1 MTDTQRTPVDARP
14 HGTTPYR
21 LLTAIRTG
29 DIAGM
34 DALLAPGSESE
45 KCVTGPGFV
54 ESPLATATRYVQT
67 PIVQHLLRR
76 GAVPDG
82 AMDASVSPLFIA
94 AMEGSLHVAR
104 LLLDGGADLHRESL
118 TQPLTPTGAAEYWS
132 FQGQGQK
139 DVAAYLRSLGGTN
152 PYNDPDRPETLW
164 DGHVGEWPIR
174 LVEKTLDARVSPEP
188 YLRGSGAAG
197 VPLYS
202 CRFDRKKWLFRL
214 LFTAHLSP
222 TLGYELAVALPGRWP
237 VHRAA
242 LEHRRFAWPL
252 DVVAHLARGGLPLRH
267 GDVVSRA
274 ALGDSVRLPPSVS
287 DFVAVALSGV
297 ESVRAG
303 LAKKDPVFAR
313 HAGPL
318 LLLVPRLSAKTP
330 LDAAAARAFADAK
343 ASVKWGPSALK
354 PGRSGLAVPL
364 ELCAEDA

>member
-1 MTDTQRTPVDARP
+1 MTASSSPKKFSA
-14 HGTTPYR
+14 
-21 LLTAIRTG
+21 AIRKG
-29 DIAGM
+29 DVVAVRAALSAGL
-34 DALLAPGSESE
+34 DPGREIE
-45 KCVTGPGFV
+45 VDGFRDLPLQYAV
-54 ESPLATATRYVQT
+54 EQT
-67 PIVQHLLRR
+67 QARIVEVLLRA
-76 GAVPDG
+76 GAPPDG
-82 AMDASVSPLFIA
+82 TDSTLVTPLHGA
-94 AMEGSLHVAR
+94 AINGDVGIAR
-104 LLLDGGADLHRESL
+104 LLVDAGADIHRESL

-139 DVAAYLRSLGGTN
+139 DIAAYLRSLGGTN
-152 PYNDPDRPETLW
+152 PYNDPNRPETLW

-174 LVEKTLDARVSPEP
+174 LVEKTLDARVSPES
-188 YLRGSGAAG
+188 YVRGSGAAG

-222 TLGYELAVALPGRWP
+222 KLGYELAVALPGRWP

-267 GDVVSRA
+267 GGVASRA
-274 ALGDSVRLPPSVS
+274 ALGDSVWLPPPVS
-287 DFVAVALSGV
+287 DFVAVAFSGV

-303 LAKKDPVFAR
+303 LAKKDPEFAR

-318 LLLVPRLSAKTP
+318 LLLVPRLSAKKP

-354 PGRSGLAVPL
+354 PGRSGLAIPL
-364 ELCAEDA
+364 ELSAEDA

>member
-1 MTDTQRTPVDARP
+1 MDLPEKVDATEAVDDRAL
-14 HGTTPYR
+14 R
-21 LLTAIRTG
+21 LFDAIRDG
-29 DIAGM
+29 DLVTVRS
-34 DALLAPGSESE
+34 LLELQLVGAR
-45 KCVTGPGFV
+45 CVAGPGFV
-54 ESPLATATRYVQT
+54 ERPLETAVRYGREE
-67 PIVQHLLRR
+67 IVAALLGM
-76 GAVPDG
+76 GAPPDG
-82 AMDASVSPLFIA
+82 SVTELVPPLFQA
-94 AMEGSLHVAR
+94 AMNGTLGVAMR
-104 LLLDGGADLHRESL
+104 LVEAGADIHRESL

-152 PYNDPDRPETLW
+152 PYNDPNRPETLW

-188 YLRGSGAAG
+188 YMRGSGAAG

-237 VHRAA
+237 VHRSA
-242 LEHRRFAWPL
+242 LEHHRFAWPL
-252 DVVAHLARGGLPLRH
+252 DVVAHLARRSLPLRH

-274 ALGDSVRLPPSVS
+274 ALADSVRLPPAVS
-287 DFVAVALSGV
+287 DFVAVALSGI
-297 ESVRAG
+297 ESVRVG

-318 LLLVPRLSAKTP
+318 LLLVPRLSAKKP

-354 PGRSGLAVPL
+354 PGRSGLAIPL

>member
-1 MTDTQRTPVDARP
+1 MTASSSPRKLSA
-14 HGTTPYR
+14 
-21 LLTAIRTG
+21 AIRRG
-29 DIAGM
+29 DVVAVRAALSAGL
-34 DALLAPGSESE
+34 DPGREIEVDGFRDLPLQYAVEQKHSRIVEILLKA
-45 KCVTGPGFV
+45 
-54 ESPLATATRYVQT
+54 
-67 PIVQHLLRR
+67 
-76 GAVPDG
+76 GASPDG
-82 AMDASVSPLFIA
+82 TDSALVTPLHGA
-94 AMEGSLHVAR
+94 AVNGDVDIAR
-104 LLLDGGADLHRESL
+104 LLIDAGADIHRESL

-152 PYNDPDRPETLW
+152 PYNDPNRPETLW

-188 YLRGSGAAG
+188 YVRGSGAAG

-222 TLGYELAVALPGRWP
+222 TRGYEIAVALPGRWP

-242 LEHRRFAWPL
+242 LEHHRFAWPL
-252 DVVAHLARGGLPLRH
+252 DVVAHLARGSLPLRH

-274 ALGDSVRLPPSVS
+274 ALGDSVRLPPAVS
-287 DFVAVALSGV
+287 DFVAVALSGI

-318 LLLVPRLSAKTP
+318 LLLVPRLSAKKS

-354 PGRSGLAVPL
+354 PGRSGLAIPL